1 MEPIHDLTGPAPA
14 WRRRDILRGA
24 SAWAAAAAGG
34 ALLGACGFELRRV
47 PELQFK
53 TIALVGFAPRS
64 PMLEELRLNLNG
76 SGTTTVVEPA
86 SAAQVVLEVAQD
98 ARERVVT
105 ASTSAGQVRTL
116 QLRARLKFLL
126 RTPAGAALMPLSEIL
141 QVRDMSYSESLA
153 LAKEQEEAQLFRAM
167 QSDIVAQVMRRLATV
182 SMPAG

>member
-1 MEPIHDLTGPAPA
+1 MKSDDATAVT
-14 WRRRDILRGA
+14 RRGALRGA
-24 SAWAAAAAGG
+24 LHFAALGGCG

-76 SGTTTVVEPA
+76 STTTTVVETPA
-86 SAAQVVLEVAQD
+86 AAQVVFEVAQD
-98 ARERVVT
+98 ARERSVT
-105 ASTSAGQVRTL
+105 ASTSAGQVRTF
-116 QLRARLKFLL
+116 QLRVRLKFLL
-126 RTPAGAALMPLSEIL
+126 RTPAGATLVPLSEITL
-141 QVRDMSYSESLA
+141 VRDMSYSESLA

-182 SMPAG
+182 TLPAA